1 MDLFAD
7 QTVYS
12 AVTAL
17 HLLSLGV
24 GVIITGLAALG
35 YRKNRSTPMLF
46 LAVGIALV
54 TFLQVV
60 VQIALFRVV
69 STPLGVLGSDITG
82 LIGLLCILYAI
93 VLARRTEP
101 SSRVSTESRQ

>member
-1 MDLFAD
+1 MDLLAD

-17 HLLSLGV
+17 HLLYLGV
-24 GVIITGLAALG
+24 GVIVTGFAALG
-35 YRKNRSTPMLF
+35 YRENRSRPMLF
-46 LAVGIALV
+46 LAMGIALV

-69 STPLGVLGSDITG
+69 STPLAVFVSDIAG
-82 LIGLLCILYAI
+82 FVGLLFILYAI
-93 VLARRTEP
+93 ILARRMESGSRAST
-101 SSRVSTESRQ
+101 SSRQ